1 MQTINPKTLPPFIQ
15 QEMDKIATLIRP
27 LMKKVSL
34 FYMIG
39 LPLLIVGSLNMVL
52 PFLSSEFNALSSSSK
67 IIYALVAAVG
77 LSLFRESQ
85 FLRKQMHQTV
95 KRYIEE
101 RIKNSIVLKEHEK
114 TRYVTR
120 VNKQKQMDLPL
131 FFHFLT
137 EEHKRKEHDWSS

>member
-1 MQTINPKTLPPFIQ
+1 MQTINPKSLPPFIQ
-15 QEMDKIATLIRP
+15 QEMDKIATMIRP

-39 LPLLIVGSLNMVL
+39 LPLLILGVLNMVL
-52 PFLSSEFNALSSSSK
+52 PFLSAEFSSISMTARVV
-67 IIYALVAAVG
+67 YALVAAIG

-85 FLRKQMHQTV
+85 FLKKQMHQIV
-95 KRYIEE
+95 KRYITE
-101 RIKNSIVLKEHEK
+101 RIKKSILIEEHEK

-137 EEHKRKEHDWSS
+137 EEHKRKERQYR

>member
-1 MQTINPKTLPPFIQ
+1 MQTINPKSLPPFIQ
-15 QEMDKIATLIRP
+15 QEMDKIATMIRP

-39 LPLLIVGSLNMVL
+39 LPLLILGVLNMVL
-52 PFLSSEFNALSSSSK
+52 PFLSAEFSSISMTARVV
-67 IIYALVAAVG
+67 YALVAAVG

-85 FLRKQMHQTV
+85 FLKKQMHQIV
-95 KRYIEE
+95 KRYIAE
-101 RIKNSIVLKEHEK
+101 RIKKSILIEEHEK

-137 EEHKRKEHDWSS
+137 EEHKRKERQYR